1 MVNKDYHIVHF
12 DICTAFFPK
21 CFLMADG
28 GSGGG
33 GESFRKAG
41 NESNFDYRFAGDRSH
56 WLSFFFIYL
65 VSILLSIVVSCL
77 AVPACVQLRSLFN
90 YL

>member
-33 GESFRKAG
+33 EKASG
-41 NESNFDYRFAGDRSH
+41 RRGMSP
-56 WLSFFFIYL
+56 
-65 VSILLSIVVSCL
+65 ILTID
-77 AVPACVQLRSLFN
+77 LRGIEATG
-90 YL
+90 